1 MTLEELAEKLTR
13 IKVETDKLLDDLWK
27 EGITGDIKYTTSP
40 APVKLTRKRRTKKEI
55 EAGKMEG
62 KSYRFE
68 RPEAPL
74 NPPLNNLPNADT
86 RNTFRS
92 HTTMDLEKRYQ
103 AERHEPL
110 NLPDADTG
118 NTFYGKPKRE
128 RKKREKKVDG

>member
-74 NPPLNNLPNADT
+74 NPPLNNLPT
-86 RNTFRS
+86 QPQ
-92 HTTMDLEKRYQ
+92 MDLEKRYQ
-103 AERHEPL
+103 ADRVASVSDIQA

-118 NTFYGKPKRE
+118 NTFYGKPKKA
-128 RKKREKKVDG
+128 RKKREKKVDGGE